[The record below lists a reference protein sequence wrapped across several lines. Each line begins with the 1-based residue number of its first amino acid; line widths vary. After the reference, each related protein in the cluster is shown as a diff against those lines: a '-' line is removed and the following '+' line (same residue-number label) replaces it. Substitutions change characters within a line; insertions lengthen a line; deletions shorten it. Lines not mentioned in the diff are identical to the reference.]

1 MVETRANVQGNYKG
15 YIYCSGINEA
25 KEILNQ
31 VNEDFNKYNII
42 FNKIEIKH
50 GCTEYYK
57 EYNLFESIKE
67 SNVNSIYKKVWGNI
81 EKKFDEENFT
91 IENNKERIFNNTIN
105 QYNLSDF
112 LIIKNWLIYAKIIG
126 DASYKKIIKFDI
138 NDENFN
144 QLQKEQIRL
153 RKKQ

>member
-15 YIYCSGINEA
+15 YIYCSGIDEA
-25 KEILNQ
+25 KEILTQ
-31 VNEDFNKYNII
+31 VKKDINKYNII

-67 SNVNSIYKKVWGNI
+67 SSVNTIYKKDWKNI

-91 IENNKERIFNNTIN
+91 LENNKERVFNSTIN
-105 QYNLSDF
+105 EYNLSDF
-112 LIIKNWLIYAKIIG
+112 LIIKNWLIYAKLTG
-126 DASYKKIIKFDI
+126 DETYKQIFKSDLKI
-138 NDENFN
+138 NFLGNILKN
-144 QLQKEQIRL
+144 QIEIR
-153 RKKQ
+153 KN